1 MRAGF
6 NNLADVYR
14 SQDRLTI
21 LAIADVK
28 RHEYLPDV
36 PTLQEL
42 GYNVDDASVNFRG
55 YALPRSGNE
64 HIVGDQRVL
73 GENNGRQTGEDLIQR
88 AQKKT
93 EQGQGGGVD
102 PEQRVHPVIPHGVRM
117 VAHRGISFPL
127 CQGSREER
135 FREPR
140 YYSIHRLADALFEAE
155 EGRGWFDGACILFGH
170 SMGAKIAFEVARRL
184 VLQGRPPALL
194 LVSGSRPVH
203 MPPRKLLSD
212 LPDEAFDA
220 ELRQL
225 AGTPEEILREPDLM
239 RMFRPLLRADFA
251 MDESYVCDACLDVPL
266 CVFSGDADD
275 EVCRQD
281 LEAWREQTRGA
292 FALVFVA

>member
-1 MRAGF
+1 M
-6 NNLADVYR
+6 
-14 SQDRLTI
+14 
-21 LAIADVK
+21 
-28 RHEYLPDV
+28 
-36 PTLQEL
+36 
-42 GYNVDDASVNFRG
+42 
-55 YALPRSGNE
+55 
-64 HIVGDQRVL
+64 
-73 GENNGRQTGEDLIQR
+73 
-88 AQKKT
+88 
-93 EQGQGGGVD
+93 
-102 PEQRVHPVIPHGVRM
+102 
-117 VAHRGISFPL
+117 
-127 CQGSREER
+127 
-135 FREPR
+135 
-140 YYSIHRLADALFEAE
+140 FEAE

-266 CVFSGDADD
+266 CVFSGDADE

-292 FALVFVA
+292 FAAHILPGDHFFLKKDEDTFLMLLREELGRMLEQTR

>member
-1 MRAGF
+1 MDTGKWLAGPQEISGNAGASPARPKMF
-6 NNLADVYR
+6 CFPHAGGGASFYRNWERNLRGLADVR
-14 SQDRLTI
+14 AVQ
-21 LAIADVK
+21 
-28 RHEYLPDV
+28 LP
-36 PTLQEL
+36 
-42 GYNVDDASVNFRG
+42 G
-55 YALPRSGNE
+55 
-64 HIVGDQRVL
+64 
-73 GENNGRQTGEDLIQR
+73 
-88 AQKKT
+88 
-93 EQGQGGGVD
+93 
-102 PEQRVHPVIPHGVRM
+102 
-117 VAHRGISFPL
+117 
-127 CQGSREER
+127 REER

-275 EVCRQD
+275 EV
-281 LEAWREQTRGA
+281 WREQTRGA
-292 FALVFVA
+292 FAAHILPGDHFFLKKDEDTFLMLLREELGRMLEQTR

>member
-1 MRAGF
+1 MDTGKWLAGPQEISGNAGASPARPKMF
-6 NNLADVYR
+6 CFPHAGGGASFYRNWERNLRGLADVR
-14 SQDRLTI
+14 AVQ
-21 LAIADVK
+21 
-28 RHEYLPDV
+28 LP
-36 PTLQEL
+36 
-42 GYNVDDASVNFRG
+42 G
-55 YALPRSGNE
+55 
-64 HIVGDQRVL
+64 
-73 GENNGRQTGEDLIQR
+73 
-88 AQKKT
+88 
-93 EQGQGGGVD
+93 
-102 PEQRVHPVIPHGVRM
+102 
-117 VAHRGISFPL
+117 
-127 CQGSREER
+127 REER

-266 CVFSGDADD
+266 CVFSGDADE

-281 LEAWREQTRGA
+281 LEAWREQTRRA
-292 FALVFVA
+292 FAAHILPGDHFFLKKDEDTFLMLLREELGRMLEQTR